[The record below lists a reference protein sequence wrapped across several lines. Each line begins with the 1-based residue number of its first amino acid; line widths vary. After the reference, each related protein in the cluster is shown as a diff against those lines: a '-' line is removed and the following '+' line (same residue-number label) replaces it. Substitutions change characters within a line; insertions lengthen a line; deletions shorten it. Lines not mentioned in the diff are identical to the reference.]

1 MPPRKKAKRAHSA
14 TPPGDPAA
22 QSSADTPGS
31 SDGAEKPQPAYDL
44 IGDPWTDEQETALLK
59 AIIKW
64 KPVGALRIGADEL
77 RCGASGS

>member
-1 MPPRKKAKRAHSA
+1 MPPRKKTKRAHST
-14 TPPGDPAA
+14 TPPEDTAA

-31 SDGAEKPQPAYDL
+31 TDSAEKPEPEYDL

-64 KPVGALRIGADEL
+64 KPVGELPSGLAESHLRAF
-77 RCGASGS
+77 GS